1 MLNKIKPSVN
11 KKYLIFLS
19 GVIWTGVG
27 IFLNSI
33 ALQWLIKFEPW
44 QIGFTYSAGGVLGL
58 LISWFGFRHLA
69 AKNIVRISQY
79 PDKVCIFAFQRWQ
92 MYILVAVMMSMGLI
106 MRSTE
111 LIPKFILAPV
121 YVGIGLALFLAAFVY
136 HKEFWSLQY
145 KTSKV
150 SVKRD

>member
-1 MLNKIKPSVN
+1 
-11 KKYLIFLS
+11 
-19 GVIWTGVG
+19 
-27 IFLNSI
+27 
-33 ALQWLIKFEPW
+33 
-44 QIGFTYSAGGVLGL
+44 
-58 LISWFGFRHLA
+58 
-69 AKNIVRISQY
+69 
-79 PDKVCIFAFQRWQ
+79 
-92 MYILVAVMMSMGLI
+92 MMSMGLI